1 MNPTPTTTSTFD
13 AGRPR
18 ISGPIRRLSRPL
30 VPLARP
36 LAGRR
41 WFPFY
46 AVLHHAGR
54 TSGRAYATPVV
65 AMRRAG
71 GFIIP
76 LPFGD
81 ATQWAR
87 NLFAAYGGSLRYAGR
102 DYRLSEPRIVDR
114 EGVDELP
121 AWVRFLSRRMGLR
134 QFVVVEGELT

>member
-1 MNPTPTTTSTFD
+1 MSNTPATFE

-18 ISGPIRRLSRPL
+18 VSGPIRALSRPL
-30 VPLARP
+30 GPIALP

-46 AVLHHAGR
+46 AILRH
-54 TSGRAYATPVV
+54 TGRASGTPYSTPVV
-65 AMRRAG
+65 ALRTPD

-87 NLFAAYGGSLRYAGR
+87 NLFAAGGGSLRWAGDDHEIR
-102 DYRLSEPRIVDR
+102 EPRVVHRD
-114 EGVDELP
+114 DAKDHLP
-121 AWVRFLSRRMGLR
+121 LIVRFLCRRLGLR
-134 QFVVVEGELT
+134 QFVLVRRVET